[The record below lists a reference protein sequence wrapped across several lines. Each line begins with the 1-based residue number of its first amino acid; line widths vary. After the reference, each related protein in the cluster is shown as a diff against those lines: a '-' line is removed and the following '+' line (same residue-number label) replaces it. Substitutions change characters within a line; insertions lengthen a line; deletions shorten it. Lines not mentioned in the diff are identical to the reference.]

1 MLRKLRA
8 QAVAAGTSM
17 IYSSNASRRR
27 VLKQMSSAVIP
38 LVAPQLMAFS
48 NLLGGE
54 SEAVIQPARMEDGF
68 RPLFD
73 GHSLAGWK
81 PQPRELKDP
90 SLGLW
95 AVQNGMIV
103 GAQAK
108 PRVGAYLTTEETF
121 ADFELEIESWTDFPT
136 DTGVLVRANRQGNL
150 GFQVCVDYRPHGALN
165 GYYGNGIGGF
175 HACNYCFIPKLN
187 ARGELIGLVPE
198 RPSEP
203 LDSTHLVTL
212 DYAPSAAAF
221 LRAWHLRGWNR
232 YRIRS
237 AGAVPH
243 LTTWINGVKVA
254 ELDTA
259 KVVSPGWDPA
269 KVDALVGRAGHI
281 ALEVH
286 SNGAKDWLGNDRWE
300 PGAVCRWRNIF
311 IKPL

>member
-1 MLRKLRA
+1 MNHLPDTGRRK
-8 QAVAAGTSM
+8 
-17 IYSSNASRRR
+17 
-27 VLKQMSSAVIP
+27 VLKQMCAAAVP
-38 LVAPQLMAFS
+38 FAVPQLIA
-48 NLLGGE
+48 L
-54 SEAVIQPARMEDGF
+54 SEPRALDSDSRMERARIEDGF

-81 PQPRELKDP
+81 PQPREIKDP

-108 PRVGAYLTTEETF
+108 PKVGSYLTTEETF

-136 DTGVLVRANRQGNL
+136 DTGVLVRSNRQGNL
-150 GFQVCVDYRPHGALN
+150 GFQVCIDYRPHGALN

-175 HACNYCFIPKLN
+175 HACNYCFT
-187 ARGELIGLVPE
+187 ARRNESGEVIGLVPE
-198 RPSEP
+198 KPSEP
-203 LDSTHLVTL
+203 LDTTHLVAL
-212 DYAPSAAAF
+212 DDTPSAATF
-221 LRAWHLRGWNR
+221 LRSWRLKGWNR

-237 AGAVPH
+237 VGAVPH
-243 LTTWINGVKVA
+243 LTTWINGLKVA

-259 KVVSPGWDPA
+259 KMVSPGWDPN
-269 KVDALVGRAGHI
+269 KLDALVGRAGHI

-300 PGAVCRWRNIF
+300 PGAMCRWRNIY
-311 IKPL
+311 IKTL